1 MPLALKNL
9 HVVDESGPYVLERDV
24 DVPLKRSTP
33 QTKDDPLLVRANVYR
48 PKKEGKFPVLCTY
61 GPYGKDIPYE
71 QFHSHS
77 FADVNPHQKSKHSA
91 WETPD
96 PAFWTSN
103 DYVVVRA
110 DERGSG
116 NSPGKL
122 DSMSSAT
129 CDGFVDVVEWAA
141 VQPWSNGKVG
151 LLEYW
156 YDRQVGSNQYG
167 LGGRTERNWGTDSLE
182 GVLSAEEL
190 AENRADQTI
199 DTAKYKFRDEEYY
212 KSRDYDLADIEVPVL
227 SVANWGAIH
236 LHLRGNI
243 FGYLGIGSKLKYLRF
258 ITGRH
263 DLPFYY
269 DEEVAV
275 QKSFLDAFLK
285 GVDPEGWSTPGKLPP
300 VSLCIRRDNPGFN
313 NPKAERDAFPRRP
326 EMEWPLART
335 VYTDFHFCK
344 SMGLERS
351 STSEVGEG
359 LVTYTAPKGG
369 VTFVSAPFEEETE
382 MTGHP
387 IVRLSVSA
395 EADGDKVPSEIDVFA
410 TLRHI
415 DANGKEVFYT
425 GAVGD
430 PVPLARGWLRVSL
443 RATTKHP
450 TEMSKI
456 IPERDYLST
465 DVEPVKAGEV
475 YTVDIE
481 IWPTNSVF
489 LPGDKVAIEIS
500 SGDSEGVSVFEH
512 NHPDDRDPEKLGGL
526 NAIHIG
532 GEFQN
537 FLRLPI
543 IPAKE

>member
-1 MPLALKNL
+1 MALWTWSSGQQCSPGAMGKSASSVLATMRAASGVWRPGSRLASLALFLGKASRRHMDSKL
-9 HVVDESGPYVLERDV
+9 HLLTHFKGCRIITVTESATAV
-24 DVPLKRSTP
+24 S
-33 QTKDDPLLVRANVYR
+33 
-48 PKKEGKFPVLCTY
+48 FP
-61 GPYGKDIPYE
+61 
-71 QFHSHS
+71 
-77 FADVNPHQKSKHSA
+77 
-91 WETPD
+91 
-96 PAFWTSN
+96 
-103 DYVVVRA
+103 
-110 DERGSG
+110 
-116 NSPGKL
+116 
-122 DSMSSAT
+122 MSSSAST
-129 CDGFVDVVEWAA
+129 TRQFLDM
-141 VQPWSNGKVG
+141 
-151 LLEYW
+151 LLYLTTNAWLAEYW

-351 STSEVGEG
+351 STSGVGEG

-415 DANGKEVFYT
+415 DANGKEGKF
-425 GAVGD
+425 G
-430 PVPLARGWLRVSL
+430 
-443 RATTKHP
+443 
-450 TEMSKI
+450 
-456 IPERDYLST
+456 
-465 DVEPVKAGEV
+465 
-475 YTVDIE
+475 
-481 IWPTNSVF
+481 
-489 LPGDKVAIEIS
+489 
-500 SGDSEGVSVFEH
+500 
-512 NHPDDRDPEKLGGL
+512 
-526 NAIHIG
+526 
-532 GEFQN
+532 
-537 FLRLPI
+537 
-543 IPAKE
+543 